1 MSAEHFGS
9 RRNRAWEFWCSC
21 LRSSDIEID
30 TDIGG
35 IEATYAKAD
44 KQGQQ
49 RRTWKGNTGYHR
61 LLSMHI
67 MNALSI
73 NKRKDKVPSMIAA
86 LWVIESLCVTRSE
99 SSVADRDVPYRT
111 HER

>member
-1 MSAEHFGS
+1 
-9 RRNRAWEFWCSC
+9 
-21 LRSSDIEID
+21 
-30 TDIGG
+30 
-35 IEATYAKAD
+35 
-44 KQGQQ
+44 
-49 RRTWKGNTGYHR
+49 
-61 LLSMHI
+61 MHI